1 MKEKLGKTLE
11 THCRPFTLIE
21 LLVVIA
27 IIAILAGMLLPA
39 LNQARETAR
48 KSNCTANLKHLAL
61 AMRNYTDSNNDFLPY
76 LHHVGY
82 AAGWWSD
89 RLLPYVSRGTNEKT
103 SDRPT
108 SIRGHVFF
116 CPSQTIKNDIGTKF
130 ISYGYN
136 ITASPGRIISGNK
149 LDSGAKGYIRSS
161 KEIYRPS
168 QTSVFADVAAGNY
181 GYDYKTCQ
189 TEAYG
194 GTYQVWVLD
203 NPHRKTFNAAFHD
216 GHVENVRA
224 PTTPLQDIFQGR
236 NIRSVPFFWP
246 LKD

>member
-48 KSNCTANLKHLAL
+48 KSNCTANLKQLAL
-61 AMRNYTDSNNDFLPY
+61 AMRNYTDANNEYLPY
-76 LHHVGY
+76 LHHAGY

-89 RLLPYVSRGTNEKT
+89 RLLPYLSRGTDEKT
-103 SDRPT
+103 SDRP
-108 SIRGHVFF
+108 SGIRGHVFF
-116 CPSQTIKNDIGTKF
+116 CPSQTVKTDIGTKY

-136 ITASPGRIISGNK
+136 ITASPGRIKSGNVV
-149 LDSGAKGYIRSS
+149 DTGAKGYITSS
-161 KEIYRPS
+161 KEIFRPS
-168 QTSVFADVAAGNY
+168 QTSLFADVAAGNY

-189 TEAYG
+189 TENYG
-194 GTYQVWVLD
+194 GSYQVWVLD

>member
-48 KSNCTANLKHLAL
+48 KSNCTANLKQLAL
-61 AMRNYTDSNNDFLPY
+61 AMRNYTDSNNEFLPY

-149 LDSGAKGYIRSS
+149 LDSGAKGYITSS

>member
-48 KSNCTANLKHLAL
+48 KSNCTANLKQLAL
-61 AMRNYTDSNNDFLPY
+61 AMRNYTDSNNEFLPY

-149 LDSGAKGYIRSS
+149 LDSGAKGYITSS

-194 GTYQVWVLD
+194 GSYQVWVLD

>member
-1 MKEKLGKTLE
+1 MKKKLKKTFGMD
-11 THCRPFTLIE
+11 CNVFTLIE

-48 KSNCTANLKHLAL
+48 KSNCMANLKQLAL
-61 AMRNYTDSNNDFLPY
+61 AMRNYTDANNEYLPY
-76 LHHVGY
+76 LHHDTY

-89 RLLPYVSRGTNEKT
+89 RMLPYLSRGKNEKT

-108 SIRGHVFF
+108 GIRGHVFF
-116 CPSQTIKNDIGTKF
+116 CPSQTIKNDIGTKY

-136 ITASPGRIISGNK
+136 ITASPGRMKNNK
-149 LDSGAKGYIRSS
+149 LDSSAKGYITSS
-161 KEIYRPS
+161 KEIFRPS
-168 QTSVFADVAAGNY
+168 QTSLFADVAAGNY

-194 GTYQVWVLD
+194 GSYQVWVLD
-203 NPHRKTFNAAFHD
+203 NPHRKTLNAAFHD

-224 PTTPLQDIFQGR
+224 PTTPLQDIFQDR

>member
-1 MKEKLGKTLE
+1 MKEKLGNTLE
-11 THCRPFTLIE
+11 THCTPFTLIE

-48 KSNCTANLKHLAL
+48 KSNCTANLKQLAL
-61 AMRNYTDSNNDFLPY
+61 AMRNYTDSNNEFLPY

-149 LDSGAKGYIRSS
+149 LDSGAKGYITSS

>member
-1 MKEKLGKTLE
+1 MKKKLKKIFGMD
-11 THCRPFTLIE
+11 CNVFTLIE

-48 KSNCTANLKHLAL
+48 KSNCMANLKQLAL
-61 AMRNYTDSNNDFLPY
+61 AMRNYTDANNEYLPY

-82 AAGWWSD
+82 SAGWWSD
-89 RLLPYVSRGTNEKT
+89 RLLPYLSRGTNEKT

-116 CPSQTIKNDIGTKF
+116 CPSQTVKTDIGTKF

-149 LDSGAKGYIRSS
+149 LDSGAKGYISSS
-161 KEIYRPS
+161 KEIFRPS
-168 QTSVFADVAAGNY
+168 QTSLFADVAAGNY

-194 GTYQVWVLD
+194 GSYQVWVLD